1 MLSRALKEATWYSFI
16 IMEDM
21 EQQVNTSP
29 SPSSSSAVGQTPG
42 LATVRM
48 RVVDDN
54 LKDLETFPDSL
65 KLKVINDSVN
75 TRCILEFRGKGQH
88 LSLGHEVIQ
97 VAFL

>member
-21 EQQVNTSP
+21 EQQVNASP
-29 SPSSSSAVGQTPG
+29 SPSSSSSAVGQTPG

-65 KLKVINDSVN
+65 KLKVINDCVN
-75 TRCILEFRGKGQH
+75 TRCILEFRGKGQ
-88 LSLGHEVIQ
+88 
-97 VAFL
+97 FL